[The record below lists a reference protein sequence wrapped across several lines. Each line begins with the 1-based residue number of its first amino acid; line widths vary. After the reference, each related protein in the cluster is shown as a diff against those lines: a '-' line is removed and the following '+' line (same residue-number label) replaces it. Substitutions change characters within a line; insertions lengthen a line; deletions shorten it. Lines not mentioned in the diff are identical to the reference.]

1 MTRPQHPTAVA
12 RFERP
17 PYPPPTPRQVLADF
31 DSASAANGIVAAVFA
46 MTGPVAVVLAIGAN
60 AGLGHQALV
69 SWIFGVFVLNGFL
82 TVWASWLYRQPLSFF
97 WTLPGTVI
105 VGQTLSHLTWPEVLG
120 AFVATGVLITVLG
133 LTGRVHHVLTL
144 LPVPVVMAMVAG
156 AFLRFGL
163 DLVDAV
169 LGDTML
175 ALPMVLAFVVLSC
188 LARIGRWLPPL
199 IGTLVV
205 GLVVVVTTGRLEAS
219 ALAGPWVASPQLQ
232 LPVWS
237 WAAAV
242 ELVVPLA
249 ITVLVVQNGQ
259 GMAVLNAAGHR
270 PPMNV
275 IAVLCGLWSLLG
287 ATVGAAPSCLT
298 GPTNAMLVASG
309 KLNRHYTAGV
319 LCGLLAIGYGV
330 LAPGLVRVSL
340 ALPATMVV
348 VVGGLAMLKVL
359 EAAFVAAF
367 DSTHSLA
374 AVVTFLVVLADAT
387 VFNVGGAFWGL
398 VAGVGVSKMS
408 RGTR

>member
-1 MTRPQHPTAVA
+1 VIWSQSPAVA

-17 PYPPPTPRQVLADF
+17 PYPPPTPRQLLGDF
-31 DSASAANGIVAAVFA
+31 EGASTANGIVAAVFA
-46 MTGPVAVVLAIGAN
+46 MTGPVAVVLAVGADV
-60 AGLGHQALV
+60 GLGHDALV
-69 SWIFGVFVLNGFL
+69 SWIFGVFVLNGLL

-105 VGQTLSHLTWPEVLG
+105 VGQALTHVTWPEVLG

-133 LTGRVHHVLTL
+133 LTGRVHQVLTL

-169 LGDTML
+169 LVDTVL
-175 ALPMVLAFVVLSC
+175 ALPMVLAFVVLSG
-188 LARIGRWLPPL
+188 LTRVGRWFPPL
-199 IGTLVV
+199 IGTLIV
-205 GLVVVVTTGRLEAS
+205 GLVAVVAGGRLEAS
-219 ALAGPWVASPQLQ
+219 ALAGPWVASPQIQ
-232 LPVWS
+232 VPVWS

-242 ELVVPLA
+242 ELVVPLV

-275 IAVLCGLWSLLG
+275 ISVLCGLWSMLG
-287 ATVGAAPSCLT
+287 AAVGAAPSCLT
-298 GPTNAMLVASG
+298 GPTNALLVASG
-309 KLNRHYTAGV
+309 KASRQYTAGV
-319 LCGLLAIGYGV
+319 LCGLIAVAYGV

-340 ALPATMVV
+340 ALPATFIV

-359 EAAFVAAF
+359 EAAFAAAF
-367 DSTHSLA
+367 DSRHSLA
-374 AVVTFLVVLADAT
+374 AVVTFVVVLADAT
-387 VFNVGGAFWGL
+387 VLNIGGAFWGL
-398 VAGVGVSKMS
+398 LAGVAVARMS
-408 RGTR
+408 RGDR